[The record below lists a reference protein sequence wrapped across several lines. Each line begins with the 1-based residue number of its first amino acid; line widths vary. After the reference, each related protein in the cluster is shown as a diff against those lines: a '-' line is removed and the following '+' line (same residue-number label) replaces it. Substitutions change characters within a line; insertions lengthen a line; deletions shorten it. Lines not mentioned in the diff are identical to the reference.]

1 MRDVLLALGLLLS
14 PASQLRPAG
23 SPVGPGEICFAA
35 WLGLSVIRNF
45 GRTDLPLSPAALKIL
60 AFWLLFAIALSIGT
74 VTAFMTG
81 MHNEASM
88 LKHDIQAY
96 ILVAGISL
104 LCVLEPGAAL
114 RLRRVAWLFASLGST
129 ILLLQLTQAW
139 GLLNYP
145 QVEPYYWD
153 RFRGWSENPN
163 QLALVCIVVTLV
175 SLHLAETAVTSRERA
190 MAFACTILPVSVGL
204 LTKSDTFM
212 LILVTACPILLV
224 LKIRKWAQSDKLHL
238 GFRPAVA
245 WICVMAV
252 PAILVV
258 AAPVAYVAAGYTQN
272 LEREITENNRDALER
287 DAPERLRLWKEAIDI
302 GIATSMLGLGPG
314 PHLVRREVASV
325 DPNDIRPY
333 VRHPSEDPAADF
345 ESHNTILDLFTQG
358 GLIAVLSFGWLSAVT
373 MFSTLRTKLDS
384 LTVLLCALAI
394 FGIFH
399 HIVRHPLLWFVI
411 AFSLVASASMNRPA
425 PVENRS

>member
-1 MRDVLLALGLLLS
+1 MRDILLALGLLLS

-45 GRTDLPLSPAALKIL
+45 GRTDLPLSPAFLKIL
-60 AFWLLFAIALSIGT
+60 AFWLLFAVALGVGT
-74 VTAFMTG
+74 ITAFVTG
-81 MHNEASM
+81 MHNEPSM
-88 LKHDIQAY
+88 LRHDIQAY

-104 LCVLEPGAAL
+104 LCVLEPESAL
-114 RLRRVAWLFASLGST
+114 RLRRIAWLLASLGSA

-145 QVEPYYWD
+145 RVEPYYWD

-163 QLALVCIVVTLV
+163 QLALLCIVMALV
-175 SLHLAETAVTSRERA
+175 SLHLAETAATSRERA
-190 MAFACTILPVSVGL
+190 KAIACTILPVSVGL

-224 LKIRKWAQSDKLHL
+224 LKIRKWAQPDALRL
-238 GFRPAVA
+238 GLRPAVA

-252 PAILVV
+252 PAILVL
-258 AAPVAYVAAGYTQN
+258 AAPAAYVAAGYTQS
-272 LEREITENNRDALER
+272 LEREITRNNRDALER
-287 DAPERLRLWKEAIDI
+287 DAPERLRLWKEAIDV
-302 GIATSMLGLGPG
+302 GIATGMLGLGPG

-325 DPNDIRPY
+325 DPDDIRPY

-358 GLIAVLSFGWLSAVT
+358 GLIAVLSFGWLSALT
-373 MFSTLRTKLDS
+373 LLSTLRTRLDS
-384 LTVLLCALAI
+384 LTALLCALAI
-394 FGIFH
+394 FGMFH

-411 AFSLVASASMNRPA
+411 AFCLVASASLSRPA
-425 PVENRS
+425 PVESRS